1 MSAPDESYLVGLLGS
16 GITASLTPPLHEF
29 AADRAGV
36 RYLYRPIDL
45 DALGP
50 GARAAGVLPVGDLL
64 RWGVTLGTTL
74 STPPFPTS
82 RLFWSTS
89 MRCRAL

>member
-1 MSAPDESYLVGLLGS
+1 MFTPRFVVQRKNFNPTRMTVRVSTPNESYLVGLLGS

-50 GARAAGVLPVGDLL
+50 GARIAGVLPVGDLL
-64 RWGVTLGTTL
+64 RWGV
-74 STPPFPTS
+74 
-82 RLFWSTS
+82 
-89 MRCRAL
+89 